1 MKIGFIS
8 LGCPKNLVDSE
19 VMMGM
24 LEARGHELTQDP
36 GQAEALVVNTCSFIE
51 PAKQESIDSII
62 ETAEY
67 KRIGRARRLVVAG
80 CLVERYRDEL
90 QQQIPEVDAVLGT
103 NELESIV
110 HHCEGGATAPPAP
123 PAGGYLYHDLTPRR
137 LATPRHFSYVKINE
151 GCDHP
156 CSFCIIPQFRGSFR
170 SRRFESVVL
179 EAERL
184 FGQGVREINLI
195 GQDTTAFGDDLGIK
209 DGLPTLLD
217 RLARIDGAGWI
228 RVLYAYP
235 NRVSNRLLDTIA
247 RHDSLCP
254 YLDIPLQHA
263 SASVLRRMKRGASGD
278 IFLRLIERIR
288 RTIPGV
294 SIRTSFI
301 VGFPGETER
310 DFETLC
316 QFLQAAQF
324 DHVGC
329 FRYSDDE
336 HSASFALTGKVDRR
350 TIYNRQRRLMAL
362 QRRISRRSKR
372 ALVGRRF
379 PVLVGGLSGE
389 TDLLWEGRLQTQAEE
404 IDGKTYLTR
413 FPEASNPRPGD
424 LGIAR
429 ITRSADYDL
438 FAEVEQITRPAVSP
452 QPNPLPVLQ

>member
-19 VMMGM
+19 VMMGL

-36 GQAEALVVNTCSFIE
+36 EQAEALVVNTCSFIE
-51 PAKQESIDSII
+51 PAQQESIDSIL

-110 HHCEGGATAPPAP
+110 HHCEGGAAAPPAP
-123 PAGGYLYHDLTPRR
+123 PTGGYLYHDLTPRR
-137 LATPRHFSYVKINE
+137 LATPKHFSYIKINE

-209 DGLPTLLD
+209 DGLPALLD

-247 RHDSLCP
+247 RHASLCP

-263 SASVLRRMKRGASGD
+263 SAAVLRRMKRGSSGD
-278 IFLRLIERIR
+278 IFLKLIERIR

-301 VGFPGETER
+301 VGFPGESER

-316 QFLQAAQF
+316 QFLQAARF

-336 HSASFALTGKVDRR
+336 RSASFGLAGKVDRR

-362 QRRISRRSKR
+362 QRRISRQSKR
-372 ALVGRRF
+372 ALVGSRL
-379 PVLVGGLSGE
+379 PVLVGGSSSE

-413 FPEASNPRPGD
+413 FPDAATPRPGD

-438 FAEVEQITRPAVSP
+438 FAEVEQITRPAASP
-452 QPNPLPVLQ
+452 PPDPLPILQ

>member
-1 MKIGFIS
+1 MKIGFVS

-19 VMMGM
+19 VMMGL

-36 GQAEALVVNTCSFIE
+36 QEAEALVVNTCSFIE
-51 PAKQESIDSII
+51 PAKQESIDSIL

-80 CLVERYRDEL
+80 CLVERYRTEL

-110 HHCEGGATAPPAP
+110 HHCEGGSGPPPIGA
-123 PAGGYLYHDLTPRR
+123 AGGYLYHDLTPRR
-137 LATPRHFSYVKINE
+137 LATPRHFSYIKINE

-156 CSFCIIPQFRGSFR
+156 CSFCIIPQFRGGFR

-209 DGLPTLLD
+209 DGLPALLD
-217 RLARIDGAGWI
+217 RLARIDQAGWI

-235 NRVSNRLLDTIA
+235 NRVTNRLLETIA
-247 RHDSLCP
+247 RHEALCP

-263 SASVLRRMKRGASGD
+263 SASVLRRMKRGSSGD
-278 IFLRLIERIR
+278 IFLKLIERIR

-301 VGFPGETER
+301 VGFPGETDD
-310 DFETLC
+310 DFDILC
-316 QFLQAAQF
+316 QFLQAAEF

-336 HSASFALTGKVDRR
+336 HSASSALDGKLDKR

-362 QRRISRRSKR
+362 QRRISRRAKR
-372 ALVGRRF
+372 TLVGRQF
-379 PVLVGGLSGE
+379 PILIGGRSAE

-404 IDGKTYLTR
+404 IDGKTFITR
-413 FPEASNPRPGD
+413 FPESSNPRPGD

-429 ITRSADYDL
+429 ITRSEDYDL
-438 FAEVEQITRPAVSP
+438 FAEVEQITRSAAVP
-452 QPNPLPVLQ
+452 RLNPLPIIQ